1 MELNTETVNTPPRPA
16 ATIVLLRDAHAGLEV
31 LLLKRH
37 ALSDVL
43 AGAHV
48 FPGGKVDPQDAAPAL
63 QALLQD
69 SPADL
74 QQRLQESALQP
85 AAAAALHV
93 AAIREAFEESGILL
107 AQDASR
113 QHVETARAWLRE
125 GVPFAEA
132 LARLQLRLPTRAVQP
147 WSRWVTPRV
156 PTVTNKRFDT
166 RFFIAAVPPD
176 QEAVHDNHEATEAL
190 WLQPREALERYRH
203 HAIDLAPPQIM
214 SLSLLT
220 HFRDVAQALEHARAK
235 TPPLVEPEPFLQD
248 GVRFVAYPGDPR
260 HSRPKRAFPGP
271 TRLAFRDGRF
281 EPPDGFDT
289 LFDRAPGYFDD
300 A

>member
-63 QALLQD
+63 QTLLQD

-74 QQRLQESALQP
+74 QQRLQESALEP

-113 QHVETARAWLRE
+113 QQVETARAWLRE

-132 LARLQLRLPTRAVQP
+132 LARLQLRLPTRAVLP
-147 WSRWVTPRV
+147 GRAGSRRACPPSRTSASTP
-156 PTVTNKRFDT
+156 
-166 RFFIAAVPPD
+166 A
-176 QEAVHDNHEATEAL
+176 
-190 WLQPREALERYRH
+190 
-203 HAIDLAPPQIM
+203 
-214 SLSLLT
+214 SS
-220 HFRDVAQALEHARAK
+220 
-235 TPPLVEPEPFLQD
+235 
-248 GVRFVAYPGDPR
+248 
-260 HSRPKRAFPGP
+260 SRPSRR
-271 TRLAFRDGRF
+271 TRRPCTTTTRPPRPCGCSRGR
-281 EPPDGFDT
+281 PWNATGT
-289 LFDRAPGYFDD
+289 MRSTWRHRRS
-300 A
+300 